1 MKKYI
6 VFFIISFLLV
16 SCANVGTLTGG
27 AKDEK
32 EPVIISS
39 NLKPINFNDK
49 IIILKFDEYVELNNA
64 KTNIYLQPNHS
75 SIIAKQKGKTI
86 TLNIDSNLRSNTTY
100 QLVIDKGIKDINEGN
115 LFNFDYLFSTG
126 DILDSAEL
134 NIYYSSIHKI
144 EKLNINL
151 YSEKPDSFVIN
162 QYDYKVEFLEQRASF
177 KGLKENKTYYYFI
190 YQDKDKNNQID
201 LNSNYKIDTISPQ
214 KLKKI
219 NAETIFDIENKI
231 DSYKDRIVI
240 KKSSHNPNY
249 SVELLK
255 NFKDSFKNLKLI
267 FSDKDSM
274 VLLKN
279 NLDSQKMYLKQLL
292 STSIENNLQMY
303 SEPKKFHYML
313 YKSQL
318 NFKIKELDTVTY
330 EDDNLI
336 YYESKI
342 KRDSL
347 HLILMDDTNIQSKII
362 TSNYKPF
369 KEFSELKIKNDSAY
383 HLFVLIFKDNRIIHS
398 LNIEEKNARLPL
410 SEGEYLIEIYNSKN
424 INNNLLSNPLYY
436 KKINLKPNWKEEI
449 IINKE

>member
-1 MKKYI
+1 MKKHI
-6 VFFIISFLLV
+6 AIFIISILLV

-32 EPVIISS
+32 EPVITKT
-39 NLKPINFNDK
+39 NLVPINFKDK
-49 IIILKFDEYVELNNA
+49 EIVLSFDEYIELNSPN
-64 KTNIYLQPNHS
+64 TNIYLQPNHS
-75 SIIAKQKGKTI
+75 TITTKQKGKTVV
-86 TLNIDSNLRSNTTY
+86 LKVDSSLRSNTTY

-126 DILDSAEL
+126 DVLDSAEL
-134 NIYYSSIHKI
+134 NVIYSSIHKV
-144 EKLNINL
+144 ENLRINL

-162 QYDYKVEFLEQRASF
+162 QYDYKGEFIEQNVTF

-214 KLKKI
+214 KINKI
-219 NAETIFDIENKI
+219 KAEIIIDKENKI
-231 DSYKDRIVI
+231 NIYKDRIVI
-240 KKSSHNPNY
+240 KKSAYNPNY

-255 NFKDSFKNLKLI
+255 DLKDSVKNLKQI
-267 FSDKDSM
+267 FSNKDSM

-279 NLDSQKMYLKQLL
+279 NIVSQKMYLKQLL
-292 STSIENNLQMY
+292 STSIENNIQMY
-303 SEPKKFHYML
+303 SEPKNFHYML
-313 YKSQL
+313 YKSQI

-336 YYESKI
+336 YYQSKI

-347 HLILMDDTNIQSKII
+347 HLIFMDDTNIQSKII
-362 TSNYKPF
+362 SSNFKPF

-398 LNIEEKNARLPL
+398 LNIQEKNARLPL

-424 INNNLLSNPLYY
+424 IINNLLSNPLYY
-436 KKINLKPNWKEEI
+436 KKINLKPNWEEEI
-449 IINKE
+449 IINNE